1 MIEETVKIHDKFQFE
16 LKFTYQFKE
25 HLHPKKYNVDTY
37 IFIPKSLGVGPEY
50 YSKSDFYHDIQ
61 SYIRLKTP
69 VILIKNISGDVNSP
83 MAKLKRS
90 IERLSA
96 GLDEKKSTDY
106 TYRLKMFC
114 SIFRSA
120 LRDEM
125 NFVSRQHT
133 NNDKEFHLKSYLE
146 NSSKVLAEFRELRN
160 LVNVSTIPDKFFS
173 MYLYADEYL
182 SLQINEYRHELY
194 EFLVR
199 SGHRNAD
206 DYMENILKLAR
217 EEITSRKNSGY
228 PSIPTDNSDNEM
240 IIFRRNALK
249 KFVSSVLFLGIKTG
263 REGAL
268 IEQLLFGLAAALAMA
283 FATGV
288 AFFSKPSVED
298 LTMTFFMILVVSYI
312 FKDRMKELLRNLI
325 SVNLQKYFFDHKTK
339 IYSNSGHKIGILKE
353 NFSFI
358 KVNSTPKQIL
368 DLRRKDFMAD
378 IDETLFGEN
387 VMLYKKQILL
397 FSNKFKSVF
406 PDFQI
411 NGINDIIR
419 MDISSFLGK
428 MDNPEEDVFIPKK
441 SEYHK
446 IIGSRVYH
454 INLII
459 KYSIDDGASVINRFR
474 LILNRN
480 GIKRIEEA

>member
-25 HLHPKKYNVDTY
+25 NLHKKKYSVDTY
-37 IFIPKSLGVGPEY
+37 IFIPKSLGVGPGY
-50 YSKSDFYHDIQ
+50 YSKNDFYHDIQ

-69 VILIKNISGDVNSP
+69 VILLKNISGDINSP

-90 IERLSA
+90 IERLVS
-96 GLDEKKSTDY
+96 GLDDKKSSDY
-106 TYRLKMFC
+106 IYRLKMFC

-125 NFVSRQHT
+125 SFVSKQQT
-133 NNDKEFHLKSYLE
+133 NKDIEFHLRSYLE
-146 NSSKVLAEFRELRN
+146 NSLKVLEEFRELRN
-160 LVNVSTIPDKFFS
+160 LVNVSTIPDKYFL

-199 SGHRNAD
+199 SGHKKAD
-206 DYMENILKLAR
+206 DYMENILKIAK
-217 EEITSRKNSGY
+217 EEITSRKNAGY

-240 IIFRRNALK
+240 IIYRRNALK
-249 KFVSSVLFLGIKTG
+249 KFVGSVLFLGIKTA
-263 REGAL
+263 REGIV
-268 IEQLLFGLAAALAMA
+268 IEQMLFGLSAAIAMA

-288 AFFSKPSVED
+288 AFYYRKSFQD

-312 FKDRMKELLRNLI
+312 FKDRMKELLRNYI

-339 IYSNSGHKIGILKE
+339 IYSNSGHRIGILRE

-358 KVNSTPKQIL
+358 KNNSIPKQIV
-368 DLRRKDFMAD
+368 DVRRKDFMAGV
-378 IDETLFGEN
+378 DEALFGEN

-397 FSNKFKSVF
+397 FSDKFKTVF

-411 NGINDIIR
+411 NVINDIIR

-441 SEYHK
+441 SEYHR

-459 KYSIDDGASVINRFR
+459 KYSIDDGTSLINRFR

-480 GIKRIEEA
+480 GIKRIEET